1 MNQSAYVRKI
11 PSITMDVN
19 GKIQLESPVNESERL
34 ALRGLVGSLQY
45 AAINTRPD
53 LSSKL
58 SILQSTINHAKVENL
73 MEANRLLHSQETP

>member
-58 SILQSTINHAKVENL
+58 SILQSTVNHAKVENL